1 MVCARLVNGSIPFP
15 YRAALVIRTLRR
27 TLTLGL
33 VAGTTVAACAIS
45 TQQEIDMGRQYA
57 AEINRQL
64 PVVEDAA
71 INRYINELGRQ
82 IQRQPGTRDLPYT
95 FYVVNI
101 EQVNAFAIPGGHIY
115 INRGLIERS
124 ESLAELAGVV
134 GHEIGHVEAR
144 HGVEQM
150 QRMQAANAGYA
161 VATILLGHEPEGAA
175 GAAVEVGATA
185 YFAHHSR
192 EDELEADS
200 VGVRLVRDVGIDP
213 AGIVSFFQ
221 KLLEDRERQPSVLEQ
236 WFSTHPLTEE
246 RIERVRSLI
255 DALPPSSPRDFDARG
270 YQAFKDRVNQ
280 LPPPPEEF
288 RQDEGAEPQPS
299 EST

>member
-1 MVCARLVNGSIPFP
+1 
-15 YRAALVIRTLRR
+15 
-27 TLTLGL
+27 
-33 VAGTTVAACAIS
+33 
-45 TQQEIDMGRQYA
+45 MGRQYA
-57 AEINRQL
+57 AEINQQL

-71 INRYINELGRQ
+71 VNRYLNELGRQ
-82 IQRQPGTRDLPYT
+82 IQAQPGTRDIPYT

-101 EQVNAFAIPGGHIY
+101 DQVNAFAIPGGHIY
-115 INRGLIERS
+115 INRGLVERS

-144 HGVEQM
+144 HGVDQM

-175 GAAVEVGATA
+175 GAAVEVGAAA

-200 VGVRLVRDVGIDP
+200 IGVRLVRDAGIDP
-213 AGIVSFFQ
+213 AGVATFFQ
-221 KLLEDRERQPSVLEQ
+221 KLLEDRERQPSILEQ

-246 RIERVRSLI
+246 RIARVRALI
-255 DALPPSSPRDFDARG
+255 DALPPVRPGDFDAR
-270 YQAFKDRVNQ
+270 AFATFKDRVTQ

-288 RQDEGAEPQPS
+288 RQDVDLEPQPS
-299 EST
+299 DSP